1 MEYTVTRVL
10 FALLAGVALY
20 HRVRAARGGDELDRR
35 KEGWR
40 LLVGIRLA
48 GLALVLT
55 GVWAF
60 RGESPWGAAAR
71 WAAVGMFGFW
81 VGWLCWMFVTL
92 GRNLTDTVEVRRGAR
107 LVVAGPYRWVRHPMY
122 TGLLGAGMSL
132 AFLQGSW
139 WLAGATALCF
149 GLLAARTP
157 IEERYLEERFG
168 EPYREYAR
176 RVRRFL
182 PGIS

>member
-1 MEYTVTRVL
+1 MVYTVTRLL
-10 FALLAGVALY
+10 FAVLLGVAVY
-20 HRVRAARGGDELDRR
+20 HRARAARGGDRLDRR
-35 KEGWR
+35 KEGWG

-48 GLALVLT
+48 GLGLVAA
-55 GVWAF
+55 GVVAF
-60 RGESPWGAAAR
+60 RGDSPWRTGVQ
-71 WAAVGMFGFW
+71 WAAVGAFAFW
-81 VGWLCWMFVTL
+81 AGWLCWMFVTL
-92 GRNLTDTVEVRRGAR
+92 GRNLTDTVEVRREAR

-122 TGLLGAGMSL
+122 TGLLGAGISL

-139 WLAGATALCF
+139 WLAGATVLCF
-149 GLLAARTP
+149 GLLAARAP

-168 EPYREYAR
+168 EAYREYAR